1 MNIGVE
7 EEINKV
13 ILKKAILISQELLH
27 IKAVEEENKDGEEI
41 QKEEK
46 VEEVEKVILKILIRK
61 LKKNL

>member
-7 EEINKV
+7 EVINKV
-13 ILKKAILISQELLH
+13 ILKKAILISQVLLH

-46 VEEVEKVILKILIRK
+46 VEEVEKVILKILIQK
-61 LKKNL
+61 LKKHL

>member
-1 MNIGVE
+1 VNIGVE

-46 VEEVEKVILKILIRK
+46 VEEVEKVILKILIQK
-61 LKKNL
+61 LKKHL

>member
-1 MNIGVE
+1 MNIGAE

-46 VEEVEKVILKILIRK
+46 VEEVEKVILKILIQK
-61 LKKNL
+61 LKKHL

>member
-13 ILKKAILISQELLH
+13 ILRKAILISQVLLH

-46 VEEVEKVILKILIRK
+46 EEEVEKVILKILIQK
-61 LKKNL
+61 LKKHL

>member
-1 MNIGVE
+1 VNIGVE

>member
-46 VEEVEKVILKILIRK
+46 VEEVEKVILKILIQK
-61 LKKNL
+61 LKKHL